1 MKQGGKV
8 YVDFVYL
15 ISLSYKN
22 PEIKLNL
29 KIKITNNKF
38 TIINKITPRRKD
50 WLTLLEDER
59 ILLVQ
64 YIILFVYASSPKE
77 KKAYQSHVHCTI
89 VMLIQIYFQKED
101 CVSVVEEGRVQLEQ
115 CGDTPAPI
123 SYHSTGHLIELR

>member
-29 KIKITNNKF
+29 KIKIINNRF

-77 KKAYQSHVHCTI
+77 KKAYQSHV
-89 VMLIQIYFQKED
+89 
-101 CVSVVEEGRVQLEQ
+101 QL
-115 CGDTPAPI
+115 
-123 SYHSTGHLIELR
+123 